1 MNPDIPDSDYINPF
15 RKWKTSSLKT
25 DSLVIF
31 KPIPITIN
39 SAIEIIFDVTKLSS
53 NQWRRPYLLAYDE
66 LQNILNA
73 SEKDTFK
80 ESLIKVGSKLLEIEI
95 VRFHGDVK
103 TFFNKGSC
111 FVKVVHTTHVEPTLI
126 LIEDEIIAL
135 NELLGS
141 RLLGGV

>member
-1 MNPDIPDSDYINPF
+1 M
-15 RKWKTSSLKT
+15 
-25 DSLVIF
+25 
-31 KPIPITIN
+31 
-39 SAIEIIFDVTKLSS
+39 
-53 NQWRRPYLLAYDE
+53 AYDE
-66 LQNILNA
+66 LQNSLNA

-103 TFFNKGSC
+103 TFFNKGSY